1 MNNMPKISLI
11 MSVYNGE
18 DYLSEAIESVLNQTF
33 KDFELIVINDCS
45 TDKTP
50 EILKSFAEKDE
61 RVKVHTNEVNLRLPS
76 SLNKAISFAQGKYIA
91 RMDADDICL
100 PERLEKQYQFMENN
114 PNVALSSCRFMTL
127 KNGVI
132 SSGGCGG
139 KYDNESIK
147 ALLLVTN
154 PILHPGIIAKADA
167 IRSLLYDKTFTCTE
181 DMELWTRFVMAG
193 YDVMI
198 MPEYL
203 MIYRLHDKQIT
214 ETTLDK
220 QRKEVIEI
228 QKNYYGAL
236 LETMNSDQEEFYIRG
251 IYFRENTNINEFLS
265 FYKWLKTVNGKKKA
279 LNKDDLNYAMFEI
292 LAEYKR
298 KGVSK
303 AKLIKAMLAFGI
315 PYLLKEFPDRKK
327 RARLDG
333 LKCIESAE
341 KIGLKKS
348 GGSLEF
354 PIFSKK

>member
-1 MNNMPKISLI
+1 MNKAPEISLI

-18 DYLSEAIESVLNQTF
+18 DYLTEAIESVLSQTF
-33 KDFELIVINDCS
+33 TNFELIVINDCS
-45 TDKTP
+45 TDKTN
-50 EILKSFAEKDE
+50 EILKRFEELDK

-76 SLNKAISFAQGKYIA
+76 SLNKAISLAQGKYIA

-100 PERLEKQYQFMENN
+100 PKRLEKQYKFMEDN

-139 KYDNESIK
+139 KCDNESIK

-154 PILHPGIIAKADA
+154 PILHPGIIAKADV
-167 IRSLLYDKTFTCTE
+167 IRSLLYDKNFTCTE

-193 YDVMI
+193 YEVEI

-214 ETTLDK
+214 ETTLEK
-220 QRKEVIEI
+220 QHKEVIAI

-236 LETMNSDQEEFYIRG
+236 LETMNIKQEEFYIRG
-251 IYFRENTNINEFLS
+251 IYFRENNDINKFIK
-265 FYKWLKTVNGKKKA
+265 FYKWLKAVNCKTKA
-279 LNKDDLNYAMFEI
+279 FNKTALNYAMFEI

-298 KGVSK
+298 KGISNK
-303 AKLIKAMLAFGI
+303 DLIKAMISFGI
-315 PYLLKEFPDRKK
+315 PYLVKEIPERKK
-327 RARLDG
+327 RAHKDG

-341 KIGLKKS
+341 KIGLKKT
-348 GGSLEF
+348 GGTLEF
-354 PIFSKK
+354 PTFSK